1 MAQASPQDADLLRSG
16 FPQAAKEART
26 LAASHQ

>member
-1 MAQASPQDADLLRSG
+1 MAQASSQDAELLRSV
-16 FPQAAKEART
+16 FPQAAKEAPT